1 MKNPLH
7 IAFAAASF
15 LVLGAT
21 CLSAQAQ
28 QAEYMQPAQMQMQN
42 QMQGQMQGQ
51 MPYQGQPQFQQAY
64 PVMDQNQYAA
74 QQWAM
79 QQAWVQKQGQY
90 QGQQQPQQAQQEE
103 PRKAAKSHEPSDYE
117 LQEQAIQKGLSENA
131 SAPKQQSFNEG
142 TNTNWS
148 TSNNESYPGSPSKL
162 RGLAKGATKMLGR
175 TAQVALPTVG
185 AVLLT
190 RALNKNSMGMNRGYG
205 NGYGYNNGYGTGY
218 GNGYGTG
225 YGNMGYNGNMAAA
238 NPFFGR

>member
-15 LVLGAT
+15 LVLGTA
-21 CLSAQAQ
+21 CLPAQAQ
-28 QAEYMQPAQMQMQN
+28 QAEYVQPAQYQLQN
-42 QMQGQMQGQ
+42 QMQSQAQGQ

-79 QQAWVQKQGQY
+79 QQAFIQKQGQY
-90 QGQQQPQQAQQEE
+90 QPQQQPQPEE
-103 PRKAAKSHEPSDYE
+103 PKAAKPHVPSDYE

-131 SAPKQQSFNEG
+131 STQKPQTFNEG

-148 TSNNESYPGSPSKL
+148 TSAGNNESYPGSPSKL
-162 RGLAKGATKMLGR
+162 RGLAKGASRMLGR

-205 NGYGYNNGYGTGY
+205 SGYGYNNGYGTGY

-225 YGNMGYNGNMAAA
+225 YGNMGYNGNMAT
-238 NPFFGR
+238 NSLFGR